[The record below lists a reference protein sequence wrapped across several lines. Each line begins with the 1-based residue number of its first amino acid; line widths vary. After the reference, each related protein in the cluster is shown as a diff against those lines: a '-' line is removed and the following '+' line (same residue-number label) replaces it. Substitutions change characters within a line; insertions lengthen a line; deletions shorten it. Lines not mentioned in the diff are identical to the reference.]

1 MPCCCCS
8 WLMNLLIDC
17 DFNWL
22 WFFFLDFF
30 MNVGEYDMK
39 MMNKFR
45 EEDEGMGKILAI
57 DGIL

>member
-1 MPCCCCS
+1 
-8 WLMNLLIDC
+8 
-17 DFNWL
+17 
-22 WFFFLDFF
+22 